1 MRLSVFMVHPRNPP
15 WGLNLRLRH
24 PKGKG
29 LPVKNKGLLTTAV
42 VALVVVIGYD
52 YAKAKGMGKR

>member
-1 MRLSVFMVHPRNPP
+1 MVHPRNPP

>member
-1 MRLSVFMVHPRNPP
+1 MGTQPEVETI
-15 WGLNLRLRH
+15 
-24 PKGKG
+24 KGRG
-29 LPVKNKGLLTTAV
+29 TTVKNKGLLTTAV